1 MDARRLGVTAI
12 VCAVLAAG
20 AFTAAATAGNHTD
33 AGATG
38 VYAPLDRPGPPLD
51 VPTAQLRTALRCTS
65 TVQHAPR
72 DPILLVPGTNLDPK
86 PNFSWNYERAFAA
99 QRWPY
104 CTVTLPFHTM
114 GDIQVAGEYVVFALR
129 TMAKVSGR
137 RVDVLGYSQGGMVPR
152 WALRFWPDTRRLVD
166 DLVGLDPSNHGT
178 LDAEGLCQAQ
188 CSPADWQQ
196 ATNARFIDALN
207 SSAETFRGI
216 DYTVIFSRTD
226 EIVVPNVDSSG
237 SSALHTGQGR
247 IANIAVQDICPADPS
262 EHLAMGS
269 YDAVGYALAVDAFT
283 HPGPAVAQRVSRSVC
298 STPFQP
304 GVDPATF
311 ATDYAGY
318 LAAIGTAAAE
328 SPETSAE
335 PPLAPYVFAHH

>member
-1 MDARRLGVTAI
+1 L
-12 VCAVLAAG
+12 
-20 AFTAAATAGNHTD
+20 
-33 AGATG
+33 
-38 VYAPLDRPGPPLD
+38 
-51 VPTAQLRTALRCTS
+51 QCTS
-65 TVQHAPR
+65 TVRHASR
-72 DPILLVPGTNLDPK
+72 DPILLVPGTNLDPQ

-104 CTVTLPFHTM
+104 CTLTLPFHAM
-114 GDIQVAGEYVVFALR
+114 GDVQVAGEYVVSALR

-166 DLVGLDPSNHGT
+166 DVVGLDPSNHGT

-318 LAAIGTAAAE
+318 LAAIGAAAAE